1 MDRRRQ
7 ARRGVTALTVLGLTA
22 GTLPALLAT
31 PALASTATA
40 VEVVAEGLDNPR
52 GLAFGPDGTLYVA
65 ENGTGGEGPCV
76 AAGDPEDPNDPGSA
90 PQMCY
95 GETGAITAIDT
106 ANATESARVVEGLPS
121 LALEGGGGNEATG
134 PSDVSVAPDGT
145 LRIVTGLGAD
155 PARRADLG
163 PEGDGF
169 GQLIAADP
177 ATGAFEYVADIAAFE
192 GENDP
197 VEGTN
202 PETGEPGPPDSN
214 PHSVLAQAE
223 RTLVS
228 DAGGNTV
235 LEVSPAGD
243 VSLLAAIQTTRQA
256 EAPPSIGAPPGT
268 MIPYESV
275 PTSLAEGPDGSVLL
289 GELTGFPFPVGEALV
304 YELDETAD
312 SPDDVATEL
321 LGGFTNIADV
331 AVRDD
336 DLFVLEF
343 AHEGLLTEPP
353 AGALVRI
360 RPDGSRQVLLQQ
372 EGLLFPGGLAV
383 HPETGDLYLTDGGVL
398 AGGGRVLRIDPSLA
412 GDPAI
417 QSACP
422 PDDVAGTT
430 FDDIAESIH
439 EEAITC
445 LTWWDLLLGLDEQT
459 FGPTNSISRDQA
471 ASVLAR
477 LVRAS
482 DRELSPSSQDRFTDD
497 NGSVHE
503 QNINALAA
511 AGVIN
516 GRTTTTFAPREPIT
530 RAQFAALLVRTYR
543 FVTGTALAA
552 GPDAFDDDRGSVH
565 ERDINAA
572 AAAGW
577 VRGLGGRSF
586 GPQQQITRGQDSSS
600 VARML
605 STLVDEE
612 HATRPAP
619 VSAS

>member
-7 ARRGVTALTVLGLTA
+7 GRRGVTALTVLGLTA

-31 PALASTATA
+31 PALATTATV
-40 VEVVAEGLDNPR
+40 VEVVAEGLNSPR
-52 GLAFGPDGTLYVA
+52 GLEFGPDGTLYVA
-65 ENGTGGEGPCV
+65 ENGVGGEGPCV
-76 AAGDPEDPNDPGSA
+76 TAGDEGNPDEA
-90 PQMCY
+90 VRYCY
-95 GETGAITAIDT
+95 GETGSITAIDT
-106 ANATESARVVEGLPS
+106 SNATESARVVEGLPS
-121 LALEGGGGNEATG
+121 LALEDSGGEGIG

-145 LRIVTGLGAD
+145 LRIVTGLGDD
-155 PARRADLG
+155 PAARSELG
-163 PEGDGF
+163 PEGQGF

-177 ATGAFEYVADIAAFE
+177 TTGEFEYLADIAAFE

-214 PHSVLAQAE
+214 PHSVLAQAD
-223 RTLVS
+223 RTLVA

-235 LEVSPAGD
+235 LEVSPTGE
-243 VSLLAAIQTTRQA
+243 VSLLAALQTTREA
-256 EAPPSIGAPPGT
+256 EAPPFIGAPPGT

-304 YELDETAD
+304 YELDEGAA
-312 SPDDVATEL
+312 SPDDVATEFF
-321 LGGFTNIADV
+321 GGFTNIADV
-331 AVRDD
+331 AIRDD

-343 AHEGLLTEPP
+343 AHESLLAEQP
-353 AGALVRI
+353 AGAIVRI
-360 RPDGSRQVLLQQ
+360 RPDGSRQVLLQDR
-372 EGLLFPGGLAV
+372 GLLFPGGLAV
-383 HPETGDLYLTDGGVL
+383 HPETGDLYFTDGGVL
-398 AGGGRVLRIDPSLA
+398 AGQGRVLRIDPSLA

-430 FDDIAESIH
+430 FNDIAESVH

-445 LTWWDLLLGLDEQT
+445 LTWWDLLRGLNDET
-459 FGPTNSISRDQA
+459 FAPANSISRDQA

-482 DRELSPSSQDRFTDD
+482 DRELPASSQDRFTDD

-503 QNINALAA
+503 ANINALAA

-516 GRTTTTFAPREPIT
+516 GKTTTTFAPREPIT
-530 RAQFAALLVRTYR
+530 RAQFAALLVRAYG
-543 FVTGTALAA
+543 FVTGTALEA
-552 GPDAFDDDRGSVH
+552 GPDAFDDDRGNTH

-577 VRGLGGRSF
+577 LRGLSGRTF
-586 GPQQQITRGQDSSS
+586 GPQQQITRAQASSS

-612 HATRPAP
+612 HATRPEP